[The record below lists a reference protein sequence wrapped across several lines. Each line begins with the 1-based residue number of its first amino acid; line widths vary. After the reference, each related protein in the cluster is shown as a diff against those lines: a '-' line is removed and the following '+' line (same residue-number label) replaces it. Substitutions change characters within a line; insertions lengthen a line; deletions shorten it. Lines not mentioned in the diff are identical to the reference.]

1 MKSTS
6 SIRKAVVPA
15 AGRGTR
21 LYPLTKIQ
29 PKEMMAVG
37 HRPVIQAVIEEL
49 AAAGITD
56 ILIVTGPGKSALEAY
71 LDPQEG
77 RLDAAEHQPWAT
89 EFDSSRVRL
98 YFTRQNP
105 PQGLGHAVACA
116 AEFIGD
122 EHFVVALGDSA
133 IIGGEEPFSSRLV
146 AAHQA
151 RGAAATLGV
160 QRIRREQ
167 SGQHGII
174 AVCGEEEGLLQVS
187 DLVEKPS
194 PRQAPSDLAICGR
207 YVLSSGV
214 FAHLRDLPAGH
225 GGEIQVTDAIAALA
239 RAGELVQALPL
250 AEEELRLDVGNFDSY
265 SRAFVRAMVA
275 HPQLGADFR
284 DYLSKLVAHLQ
295 DSANPDPDRVA
306 SDEQEPEG
314 TL

>member
-1 MKSTS
+1 MS
-6 SIRKAVVPA
+6 SPSPIRKAVVPA

-21 LYPLTKIQ
+21 LYPLTKVQ
-29 PKEMMAVG
+29 PKEMMPLG
-37 HRPVIQAVIEEL
+37 QRPVIQAVIEEL

-56 ILIVTGPGKSALEAY
+56 ILIVTGLGKSALEAH

-77 RLDAAEHQPWAT
+77 RLDSEQHEPWAT
-89 EFDSSRVRL
+89 EFDSCRVRL

-105 PQGLGHAVACA
+105 PKGLGDAIACA
-116 AEFIGD
+116 AQFIGD

-133 IIGGEEPFSSRLV
+133 IIGGDQPFTARLI

-151 RGAAATLGV
+151 TSAAATLGV
-160 QRIRREQ
+160 QRIRRAQ
-167 SGQHGII
+167 SSQHGII
-174 AVCGEEEGLLQVS
+174 AVCGEDEGLLQVS
-187 DLVEKPS
+187 DLVEKPD

-207 YVLSSGV
+207 YVLSPGV
-214 FAHLRDLPAGH
+214 FRHLRNLAAGH

-284 DYLSKLVAHLQ
+284 VYLRKLAVYLQ
-295 DSANPDPDRVA
+295 DGASPDPDRVV
-306 SDEQEPEG
+306 SDKQEPEG
-314 TL
+314 VL